1 MKLREFLQQQWLS
14 RRNIT
19 AAIDAGTVFLNNK
32 KVESYGEI
40 IVNSDIV
47 KIQDKIWEYTTS
59 NDNKKSEFLVL
70 NKPIGYV
77 CSKSDPH
84 NTIIYHLLPKQYHN
98 WYYLG
103 RLDKDSRGLV
113 LLTND
118 PKMVDQYEHPRHGI
132 TKEYLVTLNKSFRQE
147 DIERCLS
154 GLEDDKEGILKC
166 IECQILDDKVYDEY
180 KRYLLPD
187 MVKSSSCVIRMVL
200 NEGKKRHI
208 RRMMSAMRYH
218 VEDLIRIREGDV
230 KLDDLKEGEI
240 SLISQ

>member
-19 AAIDAGTVFLNNK
+19 AAIDAGSVFLNNK
-32 KVESYGEI
+32 KVDSYGELI
-40 IVNSDIV
+40 DNWDVV
-47 KIQDKIWEYTTS
+47 KIQDKTWKYIFTS
-59 NDNKKSEFLVL
+59 DNKKSEFLVV

-84 NTIIYHLLPKQYHN
+84 NTIIYQLLPKQYHN
-98 WYYLG
+98 RYYLG

-113 LLTND
+113 LMTND
-118 PKMVDQYEHPRHGI
+118 PKMVDQYEHPRYGI

-147 DIERCLS
+147 DIQRCLS

-166 IECQILDDKVYDEY
+166 IECHILNDKTYEQY
-180 KRYLLPD
+180 KKYLLPD
-187 MVKSSSCVIRMVL
+187 MVKSPSCVIRMVL

-208 RRMMSAMRYH
+208 RRMMSAMKYH

-240 SLISQ
+240 KVLSQ